1 MAVARVTKITASST
15 AGFQGAVEEGIAR
28 ASKTIRGITGLEV
41 ISQKC
46 KVENN
51 KITEYR
57 ATIEVTFLLED

>member
-41 ISQKC
+41 IAQKC

-51 KITEYR
+51 KIT
-57 ATIEVTFLLED
+57 